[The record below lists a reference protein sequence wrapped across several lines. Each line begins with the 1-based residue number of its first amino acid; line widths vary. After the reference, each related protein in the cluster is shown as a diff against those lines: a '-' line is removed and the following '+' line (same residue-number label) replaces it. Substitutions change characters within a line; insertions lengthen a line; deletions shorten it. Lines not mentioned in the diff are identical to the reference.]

1 MKGPGIFTL
10 LMLMTLVL
18 SAYAVISPHASA
30 RENGGLFGRS
40 SASKYSCPLG
50 SHYSS
55 FYGECT
61 RTVMRVSH

>member
-10 LMLMTLVL
+10 LMLMTFVVG
-18 SAYAVISPHASA
+18 AYAVASPRASA
-30 RENGGLFGRS
+30 REGGLFGRS
-40 SASKYSCPLG
+40 TAAKYSCPLG

-61 RTVMRVSH
+61 RTVLRVSH

>member
-1 MKGPGIFTL
+1 MKAPGILASL
-10 LMLMTLVL
+10 LLMTLVF
-18 SAYAVISPHASA
+18 AYAEASPRSGNRDSA
-30 RENGGLFGRS
+30 GLFGRS

-61 RTVMRVSH
+61 RSFTHVSN